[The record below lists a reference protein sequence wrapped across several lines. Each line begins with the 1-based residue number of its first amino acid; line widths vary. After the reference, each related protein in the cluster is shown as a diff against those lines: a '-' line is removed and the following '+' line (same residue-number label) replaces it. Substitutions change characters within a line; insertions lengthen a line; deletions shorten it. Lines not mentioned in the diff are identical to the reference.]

1 MSTEKAMKQ
10 NRFPQGWD
18 EDRVRGVL
26 EYYENQTDEEAILE
40 DEIAERYT
48 GPMAIPLLKD
58 IPLAPPDDLGPYRR
72 KDYAALPEQP
82 RCELIYGRFY
92 LSPSPLLLH
101 QAVVFLLAETLRR
114 TARQAGS
121 WVFIA
126 PLDVHL
132 RDHSVVQPD
141 VIYVSPA
148 RKGILQK
155 WIEGA
160 PDLLIEVLSPGTARN
175 DRGEKLRLY
184 AENDVHEYWIVDPFE
199 RQIEFLRNE
208 GGEFVVALPEGSEYR
223 SKAFPEIRLNLIEL
237 WQDVAAQLPNG

>member
-1 MSTEKAMKQ
+1 
-10 NRFPQGWD
+10 
-18 EDRVRGVL
+18 
-26 EYYENQTDEEAILE
+26 
-40 DEIAERYT
+40 
-48 GPMAIPLLKD
+48 MAIPLLKD

-72 KDYAALPEQP
+72 EDYQALPDQP

-101 QAVVFLLAETLRR
+101 QAVVMSLAETLRR
-114 TARQAGS
+114 MARQVGA
-121 WVFIA
+121 WVFVA

-132 RDHSVVQPD
+132 ADHSVVQPD

-148 RKGILQK
+148 RKGILQT

-184 AENDVHEYWIVDPFE
+184 AEHDVREYWIVDPFE

-208 GGEFVVALPEGSEYR
+208 GGQFVVVVPEGSEYR
-223 SKAFPEIRLNLIEL
+223 SQTFPEIRLDLIEL
-237 WQDVAAQLPNG
+237 WQDVAEQLPNAI

>member
-1 MSTEKAMKQ
+1 MI
-10 NRFPQGWD
+10 
-18 EDRVRGVL
+18 V
-26 EYYENQTDEEAILE
+26 E

-48 GPMAIPLLKD
+48 GLMAIPLLKD

-72 KDYAALPEQP
+72 EDYEALPDQP

-101 QAVVFLLAETLRR
+101 QAVVLSLAETLRR
-114 TARQAGS
+114 IARQVGS
-121 WVFIA
+121 WVFVA

-132 RDHSVVQPD
+132 TDHSVVQPD
-141 VIYVSPA
+141 VIYVSQA
-148 RKGILQK
+148 RKGILQA

-184 AENDVHEYWIVDPFE
+184 AEHDVREYWIVDPFE

-208 GGEFVVALPEGSEYR
+208 GGQFVVVVPNGSEYR
-223 SKAFPEIRLNLIEL
+223 SRTFPAIRLDLIEL
-237 WQDVAAQLPNG
+237 WRDVDDQLPNG

>member
-1 MSTEKAMKQ
+1 
-10 NRFPQGWD
+10 
-18 EDRVRGVL
+18 
-26 EYYENQTDEEAILE
+26 
-40 DEIAERYT
+40 
-48 GPMAIPLLKD
+48 MAIPLLKD
-58 IPLAPPDDLGPYRR
+58 VPLAPPDDLGPYRR
-72 KDYAALPEQP
+72 EDYEALPDQP

-101 QAVVFLLAETLRR
+101 QTVVGLLVRGVAPDRPRR
-114 TARQAGS
+114 SGAWAF
-121 WVFIA
+121 VA

-132 RDHSVVQPD
+132 ADHSVVQPD

-148 RKGILQK
+148 RKGILQT

-184 AENDVHEYWIVDPFE
+184 AENDVREYWIVDPFE

-208 GGEFVVALPEGSEYR
+208 GGQFVVVVPEGCRVPARRRFPR
-223 SKAFPEIRLNLIEL
+223 SAWTCIEL
-237 WQDVAAQLPNG
+237 WQDVAEQLPNG